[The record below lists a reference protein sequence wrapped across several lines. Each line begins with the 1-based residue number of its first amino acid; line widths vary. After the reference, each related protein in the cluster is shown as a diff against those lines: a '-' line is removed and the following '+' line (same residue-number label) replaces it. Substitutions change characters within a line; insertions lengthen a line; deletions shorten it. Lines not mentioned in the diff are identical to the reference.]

1 MMTERKKIYRTRSGK
16 VVTDTDVE
24 AMADEAEK
32 GYDVAALKA
41 RRRGRPLLGS
51 APAEVV
57 PVRLEPALKEAVDAR
72 AEAEHLSTSELIRRA
87 LRKYLDVA

>member
-1 MMTERKKIYRTRSGK
+1 MTENEKTYRTKTGK
-16 VVTDTDVE
+16 VVTDADID
-24 AMADEAEK
+24 AMADDAEK
-32 GYDVAALKA
+32 GYDVDTLKA

-57 PVRLEPALKEAVDAR
+57 PVRLEPQLKKAVDAR
-72 AEAEHLSTSELIRRA
+72 AAAEHLSTSEIIRQA

>member
-1 MMTERKKIYRTRSGK
+1 MTENEKTYRTKTGK
-16 VVTDTDVE
+16 VVTDADID
-24 AMADEAEK
+24 AMADDADK
-32 GYDVAALKA
+32 GFDVDTLKA

-57 PVRLEPALKEAVDAR
+57 PVRLEPQLKEAVDAR
-72 AEAEHLSTSELIRRA
+72 AAAEHLSTSEIIRRA

>member
-1 MMTERKKIYRTRSGK
+1 MTENEKTYRTKSGK
-16 VVTDTDVE
+16 VVTDTDMD

-32 GYDVAALKA
+32 GYDVDTLKA

-57 PVRLEPALKEAVDAR
+57 PVRLEPELKEAVDAR
-72 AEAEHLSTSELIRRA
+72 AAAEHLSTSEIIRRA

>member
-1 MMTERKKIYRTRSGK
+1 MTENEKTYRTKSGK
-16 VVTDTDVE
+16 VVTDTDID

-32 GYDVAALKA
+32 GYDVDTLKA

-57 PVRLEPALKEAVDAR
+57 PVRLEPQLKEAVDAR
-72 AEAEHLSTSELIRRA
+72 AAAEHLSTSEIIRRA

>member
-1 MMTERKKIYRTRSGK
+1 MTENEKTYRTKSGK
-16 VVTDTDVE
+16 VVNDTDID

-32 GYDVAALKA
+32 GYDVDMLKA

-57 PVRLEPALKEAVDAR
+57 PVRLEPQLKEAVDAR
-72 AEAEHLSTSELIRRA
+72 AAAEHLSTSEIIRRA

>member
-1 MMTERKKIYRTRSGK
+1 MTENEKTHRTKTGK
-16 VVTDTDVE
+16 VVTDTDID

-32 GYDVAALKA
+32 GYDVDTLKA

-57 PVRLEPALKEAVDAR
+57 PVRLEPELKEAVDAR
-72 AEAEHLSTSELIRRA
+72 AAAEHLSTSEIIRRA